1 MKKVTLI
8 LALIFLFIFATI
20 ILAGE
25 IIEPRAGY
33 WATKEIDG
41 PSGDTA
47 SWLHQRIMKYE
58 NERNFRMIR
67 KHVDTGMVIMFYG
80 TKVRVIKRKGNI
92 VLVHWID
99 RKGEA
104 PYWWISADALKKY

>member
-1 MKKVTLI
+1 MFWLVFMSI
-8 LALIFLFIFATI
+8 V
-20 ILAGE
+20 LAGE

-33 WATKEIDG
+33 YATKEING
-41 PSGDTA
+41 PGGDTA

-58 NERNFRMIR
+58 AERNFRMIR
-67 KHVDTGMVIMFYG
+67 KHMDTGMVIMFYG

-92 VLVHWID
+92 VLIQWID